1 MDWKFWKKNT
11 SVIEKLS
18 KPKDIPEQIGMH
30 LVAKMGKSPD
40 WVWSLKAVVRI
51 KTEKNDVLEFRI
63 FDPKKSAKIVIKD
76 FYSLDNHPELI
87 LFEGSINK
95 KLRKLNIEERQTPV
109 IDSKAA

>member
-11 SVIEKLS
+11 PIHEKLS

-51 KTEKNDVLEFRI
+51 RTERKDILDFRI
-63 FDPKKSAKIVIKD
+63 FDPKKSAAAKILIKD
-76 FYSLDNHPELI
+76 FYSLDNGVWSSDE
-87 LFEGSINK
+87 
-95 KLRKLNIEERQTPV
+95 
-109 IDSKAA
+109 